1 MVLFEPV
8 LRCKGT
14 RAARRGRAG
23 DGWAAHLG
31 WLARFFSARG
41 GVVRP
46 SRAYTDAFGGPAGL
60 SWSQRSALHLPS
72 SGCGVNGRREGS
84 RREGFSRCW
93 RGFFRAR
100 AGAVRPSRGYREA
113 PEMRSGGPG
122 VLVSPT
128 AAKEPMQRACGG
140 GAASRARRFEAG
152 PACTTAAEGWE
163 RAPAKRFGT
172 TTTTTI
178 ELDTPCAEPGAE
190 QPRTRPCVRA
200 PPSRSVASCERRSAA
215 QVQDRLRW
223 LIGPTARRLADSF
236 SAAGPSRGVLEMST
250 VHETRRPGCCSPR
263 CWPASIGKCHGHD
276 VDKMVSPRY
285 PRVEPT

>member
-1 MVLFEPV
+1 M
-8 LRCKGT
+8 
-14 RAARRGRAG
+14 
-23 DGWAAHLG
+23 
-31 WLARFFSARG
+31 
-41 GVVRP
+41 
-46 SRAYTDAFGGPAGL
+46 

-152 PACTTAAEGWE
+152 PACTTAAKGWE